1 MIPAHAFFGF
11 PTQRD
16 RQLRCSGDPVVLS
29 KKSRSFGTK
38 TGWSVVTAGMCFSPF
53 GLTKVVAISIFLPH
67 SSRSRRRRPRNVLTI
82 HPNRLNRRTAL
93 G

>member
-1 MIPAHAFFGF
+1 MISAHAFFGF

-16 RQLRCSGDPVVLS
+16 RLLRFSGDPIVLS

-38 TGWSVVTAGMCFSPF
+38 TGWTAVTAGMCFSPF
-53 GLTKVVAISIFLPH
+53 GSTKVVAILIFLPH
-67 SSRSRRRRPRNVLTI
+67 SSRSQRRRPRNVLTI

>member
-1 MIPAHAFFGF
+1 MISSHAFFGF
-11 PTQRD
+11 PTQHD
-16 RQLRCSGDPVVLS
+16 RWLRCSGDPIVLS

-38 TGWSVVTAGMCFSPF
+38 IGWEVVTSRMCFSPF
-53 GLTKVVAISIFLPH
+53 GSMKVVAISIFLPH
-67 SSRSRRRRPRNVLTI
+67 PSRSQRRRPRSVLAI

>member
-1 MIPAHAFFGF
+1 MIPAHAFFSF

-16 RQLRCSGDPVVLS
+16 KRLHCSGDPIVLS
-29 KKSRSFGTK
+29 KKSRSMGTK
-38 TGWSVVTAGMCFSPF
+38 TGCTVVTAGMCFSPF
-53 GLTKVVAISIFLPH
+53 GSMKVVAISIFLPH